1 MENFKR
7 ILRKMYRMRIKVS
20 REGTPVLNW
29 SVLFAGLCL
38 VFAPHMTL
46 IGSVAAML
54 LGYQFS
60 FDPDAREFGTDDIED
75 TVRNAAQN
83 VKSAIAGAA
92 QTVRTEIEKARGGE
106 PKAEQPKAEQPKAE
120 SKPVREAPSIR
131 TEKVP
136 ETAVSVPGAGDSNR
150 EVLEDLERHADEF
163 ESNPAATSFHS
174 AYSAMAG
181 SVPTLDFPPA
191 EESSSPSAKK
201 AKSKR

>member
-1 MENFKR
+1 
-7 ILRKMYRMRIKVS
+7 MRIKVS

-60 FDPDAREFGTDDIED
+60 FDPDARDFGTAEIED

-83 VKSAIAGAA
+83 VQSAMAGAV
-92 QTVRTEIEKARGGE
+92 QTVRTEIDNARGGE
-106 PKAEQPKAEQPKAE
+106 PKAEQAKTEQPKTEPPKAEP
-120 SKPVREAPSIR
+120 KPVREAPSIR
-131 TEKVP
+131 TEEVP

-163 ESNPAATSFHS
+163 QSNPAATSFHS